1 MEKQKSTK
9 LDTFQ
14 YKLPSK
20 DVKKCFQH
28 TPLEE
33 KILIEFSLKKKHSAK
48 TIPNYMEDV
57 LQQSKLFEWGG
68 ISFSDEE
75 WYKIRMAMKKI
86 LMEND
91 L

>member
-1 MEKQKSTK
+1 MLMKIDLTIFIKI
-9 LDTFQ
+9 
-14 YKLPSK
+14 
-20 DVKKCFQH
+20 
-28 TPLEE
+28 
-33 KILIEFSLKKKHSAK
+33 ILIGLR
-48 TIPNYMEDV
+48 
-57 LQQSKLFEWGG
+57 SKLFEWGG